1 MDFLSSSFPPT
12 VINLALVILAII
24 LMIRSH
30 ARRVGTD
37 LKKKRYHPIA
47 TNFFTT
53 LVNFS
58 RLHHYLTDIAH
69 KYKTFRAY
77 NVLIDYVFTTDPAN
91 VEYILKTNFAN
102 YGRGWY
108 HYSVLSDGL
117 GDGIFAVDGEKWL
130 HQRKISS
137 NVLSTK
143 IVKDFSTAV
152 FKTNAV
158 QIAGII
164 YEAATCDKAIEIQDL
179 FLKAT
184 LDSIVKIL
192 LGIELD
198 TLYGTNEEC
207 IRFANAFDEG
217 NEMTMYRYFDFTWKI
232 RRFLN
237 IGSEAVLKKNIKVVD
252 QFIYNLI
259 NSKTETL
266 HNSPEDDPSAYKKG
280 DIISRLLKSKDM
292 DPKFLR
298 DLLLCLIVAGR
309 DSMASVLTWFI
320 YMLCKHPHIQEKIVQ
335 EVRKATNLKDSSSID
350 EVAASLTEEALDKMH
365 YLHASLSET
374 LRLYPAVPL
383 DSSVC
388 LFDDTWPDGFSVK
401 KGSVVGYHAYAMGRM
416 KYLWGDNAEDFWPE
430 RWLNENGLFQQ
441 ESPFKFLAFNAGPR
455 NCIGKDFAYQQMK
468 IICAVLLRSYI
479 FKLTDEHKVAHY
491 RTKVTLH
498 IDGGLYVQAFPRNLD

>member
-1 MDFLSSSFPPT
+1 
-12 VINLALVILAII
+12 
-24 LMIRSH
+24 MIRSH

-47 TNFFTT
+47 TNYFRT

-58 RLHHYLTDIAH
+58 RRHHYLTDIAH

-108 HYSVLSDGL
+108 HYSVLLDDL

-143 IVKDFSTAV
+143 IVKDFSTRV
-152 FKTNAV
+152 FKTNVV

-164 YEAATCDKAIEIQDL
+164 SEAATCDKAIEIQDL
-179 FLKAT
+179 FMKAT

-198 TLYGTNEEC
+198 TCTGQMKN
-207 IRFANAFDEG
+207 
-217 NEMTMYRYFDFTWKI
+217 KI

-237 IGSEAVLKKNIKVVD
+237 IGSEAVLKKNIKVID

-259 NSKTETL
+259 NTKTETL
-266 HNSPEDDPSAYKKG
+266 HNSPEDDLSAVIQKRRHNL
-280 DIISRLLKSKDM
+280 RLLKSRGM

-309 DSMASVLTWFI
+309 DTTMSSLTWFI
-320 YMLCKHPHIQEKIVQ
+320 YMLCKHPHIEEKIVQ
-335 EVRKATNLKDSSSID
+335 EVREATNLKDSSSID
-350 EVAASLTEEALDKMH
+350 EVAASLTDDALDKMH

-374 LRLYPAVPL
+374 LRLHPAVPL
-383 DSSVC
+383 DAWVC
-388 LFDDTWPDGFSVK
+388 LADDTWPDEFSVK
-401 KGSVVGYHAYAMGRM
+401 KGSFVGY
-416 KYLWGDNAEDFWPE
+416 DAE
-430 RWLNENGLFQQ
+430 RLRL
-441 ESPFKFLAFNAGPR
+441 SA
-455 NCIGKDFAYQQMK
+455 GKDRLCNAF
-468 IICAVLLRSYI
+468 
-479 FKLTDEHKVAHY
+479 ENKVAHY
-491 RTKVTLH
+491 RTKITLH
-498 IDGGLYVQAFPRNLD
+498 IDGGLYVQAFPRNLN